1 MIWWTL
7 FHLQNSSMTCSSISY
22 ILVTKTFNRPKKNVS
37 PPNYN
42 NIYKGKKSYS
52 DNKDDIQITWNNSRK
67 KQTRTLSRPTKKTQR
82 KRERERERG
91 TYRVIFTKWSFSS
104 LFSSSMNSK
113 SALNLLSI
121 SLRSSNRLLIRFVRF
136 NFVFLSSSFSWA
148 SFANSA
154 LRICNSLS

>member
-1 MIWWTL
+1 MFHHQIFTISTRTKRLTVAIW
-7 FHLQNSSMTCSSISY
+7 I
-22 ILVTKTFNRPKKNVS
+22 IFN
-37 PPNYN
+37 YLE
-42 NIYKGKKSYS
+42 IY
-52 DNKDDIQITWNNSRK
+52 QITLERNKPHSPA
-67 KQTRTLSRPTKKTQR
+67 KQKT
-82 KRERERERG
+82 ENARERG

-104 LFSSSMNSK
+104 LFSSSIKSR

-136 NFVFLSSSFSWA
+136 NFVFLSSSFSCA